1 MNRRQLMLLLGGAMT
16 AATGLRAQQKPV
28 PVIGYL
34 SGISPGL
41 YTPYVAAFHQGLS
54 ESGYV
59 EGQNLAIEYRWAEGR
74 FERLPAFAADLVG
87 RNVDVLATS
96 GGDSSAVAA
105 KNATSTIPIV
115 AVIGDDP
122 VATGLVASLA
132 RPGGN
137 LTGFSIFGVEMMPK
151 RLEILSELVP
161 QTRAIALLVNPNNPQ
176 TPGITR
182 DVRDAARATGVDLPV
197 LKATTESEIDAAFA
211 ALVQLQA
218 GALVIGADAF
228 FLSRRE
234 QFAALALR
242 YAVPV
247 IDGWREFAAA
257 GGLISYGTSL
267 TAVYRGVGATS
278 GGSSRAPSP
287 PICRSSARRH
297 SSWWSI
303 SRPPRRSA

>member
-1 MNRRQLMLLLGGAMT
+1 MNRRELLLLGGAMT